1 MSAPEQ
7 CSRCRFWLI
16 DETTNGGEIEVE
28 EGGIAFG
35 FCRRNAP
42 VVIGELA
49 ALCVPRTTWGRDPD
63 REEELWSTQINRA
76 STQPVTESAD
86 WCGEFDVAREAS

>member
-1 MSAPEQ
+1 MIEQ
-7 CSRCRFWLI
+7 CSRCRFWREE
-16 DETTNGGEIEVE
+16 DATRNSHAPGEHDIE
-28 EGGIAFG
+28 FG

-49 ALCVPRTTWGRDPD
+49 ALGVPRQVWGRDPD
-63 REEELWSTQINRA
+63 HDEDLFSTQIYRA

-86 WCGEFDVAREAS
+86 WCGQFKQMGR

>member
-1 MSAPEQ
+1 MIEQ
-7 CSRCRFWLI
+7 CSRCRFWREE
-16 DETTNGGEIEVE
+16 DATRDTHAPGEHDIE
-28 EGGIAFG
+28 FG

-49 ALCVPRTTWGRDPD
+49 ALMVPRTAWGRDQNID
-63 REEELWSTQINRA
+63 EEELSTTQIYRA

-86 WCGEFDVAREAS
+86 WCGQFEQMGR